1 MYFDNCKMSSYPIF
15 NKQSKWE
22 QVLGYLLALFLI
34 LNNQTVFQNSI
45 SFNYHIYEITLLL
58 IIVTTL
64 YQIEK
69 YGIYENKF
77 KSLLNLSFIYYVYL
91 SIISIASVGVDQLVS
106 FWARYASLPFVF
118 FYFSSNAS
126 YIVKIELFRKVV
138 KVMVVISCISLFFW
152 IFGSTFK
159 MITPTGV
166 ALFEWGTV
174 NEVSSYFNIYFETQ
188 YVDWLGI
195 DFFWRNTAIFVEGPM
210 MSLTLIIAITLIYYF
225 DDIWHIATWKK
236 FILAFA
242 IITSFSVTGY
252 FILWGFVVLKLY
264 RSKKFRAIMIVML
277 IPLSLYAIQVMMD
290 MKQSTGSYSL
300 REDDYYVG
308 FITWLQ
314 NPIFGWGFNNWEA
327 LQANMKGRANDGFS
341 NSIFS
346 VLTQGGILM
355 GLMYFIPILI
365 GITSKEFKRFVVCIV
380 YAILFISIIFQTA
393 YVNFF
398 LFCLMIP
405 YFIPSPQK
413 IKG

>member
-1 MYFDNCKMSSYPIF
+1 MSSYPIF

-138 KVMVVISCISLFFW
+138 NVMVVISCISLFFW

-188 YVDWLGI
+188 YADWLGI

>member
-1 MYFDNCKMSSYPIF
+1 M
-15 NKQSKWE
+15 
-22 QVLGYLLALFLI
+22 ALFLI

-138 KVMVVISCISLFFW
+138 NVMVVISCISLFFW